1 MKVTDADGRVIDAND
16 AVRTRVMDPGIAA
29 LVTACLRG
37 VMADDVGRAADI
49 GRPAAGT
56 TGATDD
62 GRDAWFVGYTPDLVA
77 AVWVGLPRR
86 AGRIELRPQLGGD
99 GRHPPGRDLGPVHE
113 ISACGY
119 P

>member
-1 MKVTDADGRVIDAND
+1 MSA
-16 AVRTRVMDPGIAA
+16 
-29 LVTACLRG
+29 
-37 VMADDVGRAADI
+37 RAADI

-77 AVWVGLPRR
+77 AVWLGYPGEQ
-86 AGRIELRPQLGGD
+86 AGSNYVPSCGGD